1 MLKFCSP
8 IFFPLE
14 ALKIWS
20 SEWSESASRCSSS
33 LSPNELWT
41 GTGVVLLLLSRRK
54 RKINE

>member
-1 MLKFCSP
+1 
-8 IFFPLE
+8 
-14 ALKIWS
+14 LKIWS